1 MPTNEELLLDLLHS
15 KGPMGNG
22 KARETL
28 QWSEPQYEIVKASL
42 LAQGLVATGKG
53 RGGSLRLA
61 EAKGLEANPGS
72 SPGANSSM
80 AAEPLGTSASAL
92 KPDSKPSRA
101 CHDSHSS

>member
-1 MPTNEELLLDLLHS
+1 MVHTDTLHGLRIGRMPTNEELLLDLLHS

-28 QWSEPQYEIVKASL
+28 QWSEAQYEIVKASL

-61 EAKGLEANPGS
+61 EPNGLEAK
-72 SPGANSSM
+72 
-80 AAEPLGTSASAL
+80 
-92 KPDSKPSRA
+92 KPKA
-101 CHDSHSS
+101 KEAKKLTN